1 VLVEAATRHDLVV
14 RLVKRVGDHVVAG
27 TPIAWAWQPS
37 GDPAPWAPGLLGSA
51 RPPSRPMSSWY
62 WQTGLL
68 LLVVVIALGVAM
80 WQRAAPST
88 STAEPERS
96 AVAGGGPA

>member
-1 VLVEAATRHDLVV
+1 
-14 RLVKRVGDHVVAG
+14 
-27 TPIAWAWQPS
+27 
-37 GDPAPWAPGLLGSA
+37 
-51 RPPSRPMSSWY
+51 MSSWY